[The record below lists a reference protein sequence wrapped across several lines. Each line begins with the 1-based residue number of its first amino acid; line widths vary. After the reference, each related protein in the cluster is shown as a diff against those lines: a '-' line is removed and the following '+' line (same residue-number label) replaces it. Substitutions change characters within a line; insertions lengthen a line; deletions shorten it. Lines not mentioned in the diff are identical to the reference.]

1 MKIDWNTINSF
12 ESLSEALD
20 KSYLQ
25 NIIIFKHSTTC
36 SISHMAKMRL
46 ESDWNLDEIP
56 TYYLDIKQFRKLS
69 DSISETLEI
78 HHESPQIL
86 LIRNGQCTYDASHFD
101 ISVEEINETIVWHKT
116 QKFASDMQ

>member
-1 MKIDWNTINSF
+1 
-12 ESLSEALD
+12 
-20 KSYLQ
+20 
-25 NIIIFKHSTTC
+25 
-36 SISHMAKMRL
+36 MAKMRL